1 MLSIANEVD
10 LLIFCCV
17 YFVCNTNHVFSNTNS
32 ILDAHKK
39 THKGKKIVGCKWILK
54 IKWDVS
60 RKVERF
66 KARLMVKGYTQD
78 EN

>member
-39 THKGKKIVGCKWILK
+39 NTQRKENCWMQMNFKNKVRCFKKSGKIQ
-54 IKWDVS
+54 S
-60 RKVERF
+60 
-66 KARLMVKGYTQD
+66 
-78 EN
+78 